1 MEQVKNEYPR
11 EGVLPRRFPR
21 RVGGLPRELIGVGG
35 VRLYNIP
42 GVIYPA
48 SMLRECDRKERGMP
62 IILQRAPSWAISTR
76 QAAELLNCRP
86 ASARELLH
94 RERVRFCR
102 VAIGNYPPTV
112 YWDKSRVRALVRRRK
127 PVISVR
133 PSRLVDSAEALA
145 ILGVSRNSLS
155 RYARVGM
162 LQRFRLRYL
171 RSDGARLTYFYL
183 RSEVEKLRMHR
194 SASRS
199 AISRTPLT
207 MPSSEEREKRRG

>member
-1 MEQVKNEYPR
+1 MAQLKNEYSSK
-11 EGVLPRRFPR
+11 GSLLRRAPIG
-21 RVGGLPRELIGVGG
+21 VGGLRRELIGVGG

-48 SMLRECDRKERGMP
+48 SMLTESDRRERGLP
-62 IILQRAPSWAISTR
+62 IILKSAPSWAISTR

-86 ASARELLH
+86 ASAREILH

-127 PVISVR
+127 PVISIR

-155 RYARVGM
+155 RYARTGM

-183 RSEVEKLRMHR
+183 RSEVEKLHMHR
-194 SASRS
+194 RATRR
-199 AISRTPLT
+199 AVGCGTPAT
-207 MPSSEEREKRRG
+207 TPAPEG